1 MGRAVPTRRGC
12 DPCVVVD
19 AVVAVITGA
28 SVALLVWG
36 LVAARRGRP
45 PGRAMLLSGVAV
57 EVVLLA
63 QAVVA
68 VVATVAGPGPEGST
82 VLFVSY
88 LITVVLVLPLALGW
102 ALVERDRWSSAVV
115 AVGAFT
121 VAAMVLRLWDVWRGG
136 VQIGGPGG

>member
-1 MGRAVPTRRGC
+1 
-12 DPCVVVD
+12 VVD
-19 AVVAVITGA
+19 AVVAVLAGA
-28 SVALLVWG
+28 AVVLLVWG

-45 PGRAMLLSGVAV
+45 PGRAMLLAGVAV
-57 EVVLLA
+57 EVVLLV

-68 VVATVAGPGPEGST
+68 VVAMTTGPGPEGST

-88 LITVVLVLPLALGW
+88 LVTVVLVLPVALGW

-136 VQIGGPGG
+136 VQIGGPGA